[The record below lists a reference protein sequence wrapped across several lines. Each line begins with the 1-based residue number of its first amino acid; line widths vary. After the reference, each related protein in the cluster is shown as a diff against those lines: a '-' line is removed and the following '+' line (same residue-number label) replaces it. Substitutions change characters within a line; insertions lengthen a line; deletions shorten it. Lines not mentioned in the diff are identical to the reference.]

1 MPTSRASELTRNA
14 AEEIRRWVLDG
25 AIEPGERLREVD
37 VAARLGMSR
46 TPVRQ
51 AFQLLSGEGILDARP
66 AGGFEVPQWSWEEID
81 EIYQLR
87 AVLESFAARRAAKR
101 CEQVPIAVLADLATE
116 MTRIGETEEP
126 DRHLLGELNLRFH
139 NLVFEAAGSPRL
151 VAALTSVTHVP
162 LVHRI
167 FFVYTR
173 TEMEKTLQEHHL
185 LVDALNAGDPDWA
198 AGVQQAHILAARS
211 VLLNRLAG
219 QDQRTPATGPSFRAT
234 TNEELL

>member
-14 AEEIRRWVLDG
+14 AEEIRRWVLNG
-25 AIEPGERLREVD
+25 EIEPGERLREVD

-66 AGGFEVPQWSWEEID
+66 AGGFEVPLWSREEID

-87 AVLESFAARRAAKR
+87 AVLESFAARRAAMR
-101 CEQVPIAVLADLATE
+101 SEHVPIAALADLAAE
-116 MTRIGETEEP
+116 MTRIGAGDDP
-126 DRHLLGELNLRFH
+126 DLHLLGELNLRFH
-139 NLVFEAAGSPRL
+139 NLVFEASGSPRL
-151 VAALTSVTHVP
+151 VAALTGVTHVP
-162 LVHRI
+162 LMHRI
-167 FFVYTR
+167 FFLYTR

-198 AGVQQAHILAARS
+198 AGVQHAHILAARS

-219 QDQRTPATGPSFRAT
+219 QDRAAPTGRPAGYAN